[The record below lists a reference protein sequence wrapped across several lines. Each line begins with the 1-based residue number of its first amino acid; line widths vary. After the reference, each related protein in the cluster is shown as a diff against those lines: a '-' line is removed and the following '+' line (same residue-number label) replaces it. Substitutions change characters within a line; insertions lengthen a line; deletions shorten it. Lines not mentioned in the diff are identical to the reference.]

1 MKYLGKVFSMFSFRK
16 FWLYCWG
23 TIFKPTSTLK
33 QLAAEA
39 SLSYAFA
46 AYFLFGLL
54 YGLFSLV
61 VYFSGH
67 LPSGVLV
74 NFIPARI
81 YYLWE
86 AIFMIPI
93 TMQIY
98 ILFAALAHLL
108 SKLLDGQGS
117 FESTLSVLGFTYSIP
132 LIVLFWIPDVVLF
145 FLFGSRVQ
153 LNFVPFYGTAAGLW
167 TFILS
172 LMGIRIAR
180 QISLPRA
187 LFVTIVAM
195 GFSFAI
201 LGGLLIR

>member
-1 MKYLGKVFSMFSFRK
+1 MMHMFSFRK

-23 TIFKPTSTLK
+23 IVFKPVPTLK
-33 QLAAEA
+33 QLAEEVD
-39 SLSYAFA
+39 LSYAFA

-61 VYFSGH
+61 GYFYGH
-67 LPSGVLV
+67 LPSGILL
-74 NFIPARI
+74 NFIPAKT

-86 AIFMIPI
+86 AIFMIPV

-98 ILFAALAHLL
+98 MLFAALAHLL
-108 SKLLDGQGS
+108 SKLLNGQGS

-132 LIVLFWIPDVVLF
+132 LIILFWVPDVVLF
-145 FLFGSRVQ
+145 FLFSRQVQ

-167 TFILS
+167 TFIIS
-172 LMGIRIAR
+172 LMGIGIAQ

-187 LFVTIVAM
+187 LFVTIIAM
-195 GFSFAI
+195 GFSFVF

>member
-1 MKYLGKVFSMFSFRK
+1 MFSFRK

-23 TIFKPTSTLK
+23 TIVKPASTLK
-33 QLAAEA
+33 QLEKEA

-67 LPSGVLV
+67 LPRGVLV
-74 NFIPARI
+74 NFIPART

-86 AIFMIPI
+86 GIFMIPV

-98 ILFAALAHLL
+98 ILFAALSHLL
-108 SKLLDGQGS
+108 SKLLNGQGS
-117 FESTLSVLGFTYSIP
+117 FEGTLSVLGFTYSIP
-132 LIVLFWIPDVVLF
+132 LIVLFWVPDVVLF
-145 FLFGSRVQ
+145 FLFGSQVQ

-167 TFILS
+167 TIILS
-172 LMGIRIAR
+172 LMGIRIT
-180 QISLPRA
+180 QHISFPRA

-195 GFSFAI
+195 GFSFAF

>member
-1 MKYLGKVFSMFSFRK
+1 MLSFRK

-23 TIFKPTSTLK
+23 IIFKPTSTLK
-33 QLAAEA
+33 QLAEEA

-61 VYFSGH
+61 VYFYGH
-67 LPSGVLV
+67 LPRGVLV
-74 NFIPARI
+74 NFIPART

-86 AIFMIPI
+86 AIFMIPV

-98 ILFAALAHLL
+98 VLFAALAHLL
-108 SKLLDGQGS
+108 ARLQRGQGS
-117 FESTLSVLGFTYSIP
+117 FEGTLSVLGFTYSIP

-153 LNFVPFYGTAAGLW
+153 LNFVPFYGPAAGLW

-172 LMGIRIAR
+172 LMGIKIA
-180 QISLPRA
+180 QHISLPRA

-195 GFSFAI
+195 GFSFAF

>member
-1 MKYLGKVFSMFSFRK
+1 MMYSFSFRK
-16 FWLYCWG
+16 FLHYCWG
-23 TIFKPTSTLK
+23 IIIRPVPTLK

-39 SLSYAFA
+39 SLSYGFA

-61 VYFSGH
+61 VYFCGH

-74 NFIPARI
+74 NFIPAKI

-86 AIFMIPI
+86 AIFMIPV

-98 ILFAALAHLL
+98 MLFAALAHLL
-108 SKLLDGQGS
+108 AKLQSGQGS
-117 FESTLSVLGFTYSIP
+117 FEGTLSVLGFTYSIP
-132 LIVLFWIPDVVLF
+132 LIVLFWVPDVVLF

-167 TFILS
+167 TFIVS
-172 LMGIRIAR
+172 LMGIKIAQ
-180 QISLPRA
+180 QISQPRA
-187 LFVTIVAM
+187 LFVTFVAM
-195 GFSFAI
+195 GFSFAF